1 MRQSSSAPMETPL
14 LKSGA
19 ERGYGGEGGDYPPL
33 TTWREF
39 GTNLVTTVF
48 VGHIGNLELSAV
60 SISVS
65 VIGTFSFGFMVGF
78 LFSLYTSILSRVF
91 PFWVVTVIYEVCA
104 WYGECAGDLMWTSLW
119 CWTSPVAWVLLAEI
133 MDNSISKLYHLLPI
147 YIFATPILKALGQE
161 DEIADLAGQFT
172 LETIPQLFSLAIIF
186 PTQKFLQAQK

>member
-1 MRQSSSAPMETPL
+1 METPL

-33 TTWREF
+33 TTWREVRSMLWRETVKVWRVAGPLAFQILCQF

-78 LFSLYTSILSRVF
+78 LLSLYTSILSRVF
-91 PFWVVTVIYEVCA
+91 PFWVVTVIYEVCGSFS
-104 WYGECAGDLMWTSLW
+104 YLCLCL
-119 CWTSPVAWVLLAEI
+119 VAEKRWKIKKKKDFDFLALTFEPARLLGYFF
-133 MDNSISKLYHLLPI
+133 K
-147 YIFATPILKALGQE
+147 YI
-161 DEIADLAGQFT
+161 
-172 LETIPQLFSLAIIF
+172 
-186 PTQKFLQAQK
+186 

>member
-1 MRQSSSAPMETPL
+1 MNGGSRDIHVALYLYRDCKSMRQSSSAPMETPL

-33 TTWREF
+33 TSWREVRSMLWRETVKVWRVAGPLAFQILCQF

-91 PFWVVTVIYEVCA
+91 PFWVVTVIYEVCGSFS
-104 WYGECAGDLMWTSLW
+104 YLCLCL
-119 CWTSPVAWVLLAEI
+119 VAEKRWKRKKKKDFDFLALTFEPARLLGYFF
-133 MDNSISKLYHLLPI
+133 K
-147 YIFATPILKALGQE
+147 YI
-161 DEIADLAGQFT
+161 
-172 LETIPQLFSLAIIF
+172 
-186 PTQKFLQAQK
+186 